1 MDVIEAI
8 RTRRSTKS
16 FSATPVPAQ
25 MLSDLVDAAS
35 YSPSGVNKNP
45 WHFVLITEHST
56 LERLSQAQPH
66 CHWLASAQAGIA
78 LVVDPSYSRYWLEDC
93 CVAAYSIWLAATGL
107 GLGVAWGAMYQSDN
121 AEESERRQG
130 FVREI
135 LSVPDGLNIPM
146 VLAIGYPQGTP
157 PERKRPATEEIIHWE
172 RYTIKDA
179 R

>member
-35 YSPSGVNKNP
+35 YSPSGANKNP
-45 WHFVLITEHST
+45 WRFVLITKHST
-56 LERLSQAQPH
+56 LERLSETQPY
-66 CHWLASAQAGIA
+66 CRWLASAQAGIA

-107 GLGVAWGAMYQSDN
+107 GLGVAWAAIYQSDN
-121 AEESERRQG
+121 TEESERRQG
-130 FVREI
+130 FVREV
-135 LSVPDGLNIPM
+135 LSVPDGLNIPI
-146 VLAIGYPQGTP
+146 VLAIGYPQGPP

-179 R
+179 Q